1 MLGSYYSIITCRNS
15 ENDIEKSIVS
25 IYDQSIKPEYIIV
38 IDDGSNDNTSKIL
51 NQLKYS
57 IPNLHIITNPDL
69 GYDITRVPF
78 NYNKALRYIH
88 ENNLVDTDY
97 HMIASDDCIYEKDY
111 ANKIMSYMD
120 KNQNTVFVSGNYEK
134 SKYNVPRGSGRFV
147 RSSYF
152 NEFHKFYPERMGY
165 ETVILYE
172 AEMVGYNYSVLDYAK
187 YTHNRALGTNH
198 GFSETGPIMKILGY
212 HPLFAFN
219 RFLVYFV
226 SGSPI
231 GRMGAVKMLY
241 DFVFYKPHRNTFDM
255 VYRKE
260 LRDYIRKKQ
269 FKRLRRIQSKIS
281 SLLTTNSFYRQE
293 APFMTKRNDG

>member
-1 MLGSYYSIITCRNS
+1 LGTYYSILTCRDS

-25 IYDQSIKPEYIIV
+25 IYDQSIKPEYVIV
-38 IDDGSNDNTSKIL
+38 IDDGSKDNTSKIL
-51 NQLKYS
+51 NQLKYTNE
-57 IPNLHIITNPDL
+57 NLHVITNPDL

-78 NYNKALRYIH
+78 NYNKALRYIRD
-88 ENNLVDTDY
+88 NNLVDTDY
-97 HMIASDDCIYEKDY
+97 HMIASDDCTYEKDY
-111 ANKIMSYMD
+111 AHKIVSYMD
-120 KNQNTVFVSGNYEK
+120 KNQDTVFASGNYEK

-147 RSSYF
+147 RSTYF
-152 NEFHKFYPERMGY
+152 NEFHEFYPERMGY

-172 AEMVGYNYSVLDYAK
+172 AEMVGYNYAVLDHAK

-231 GRMGAVKMLY
+231 GRIGAIRMLY
-241 DFVFYKPHRNTFDM
+241 DFVFYKPHRNTFDT

-260 LRDYIRKKQ
+260 LRDHIRKKQ
-269 FKRLRRIQSKIS
+269 FKKLRRIQSKFT
-281 SLLTTNSFYRQE
+281 SLLTANSLYGQT